1 MNNVFTAKLLQNLQ
15 AKKKGNKGFTLIEL
29 LVVVIIV
36 GVLAAVALPNLLGQ
50 VGKARETEAKNAI
63 GTINRGQQSY
73 HFDAKV
79 FVPATAEAAF
89 QTIQNPFGVSL
100 VSVVYDYDVAAPTS
114 AALSGLA
121 VANAPSATSATDD
134 GVRPFAG
141 RTAYTAASGVYGMA
155 VCQGNVIGN
164 TAPTAITID
173 TTNADNN
180 TCAGGVI
187 LK

>member
-15 AKKKGNKGFTLIEL
+15 AKKKDNKGFTLIEL

-79 FVPATAEAAF
+79 FVPATNEAAF
-89 QTIQNPFGVSL
+89 QNIRNPFGVSL
-100 VSVVYDYDVAAPTS
+100 VSAVYNYNVAAP
-114 AALSGLA
+114 ADANNSGLA
-121 VANAPSATSATDD
+121 TAAAPDLNSATDD

-141 RTAYTAASGVYGMA
+141 RTQYDGTSGVYGMA
-155 VCQGNVIGN
+155 VCQGPAISD
-164 TAPTAITID
+164 TAPTAITLD
-173 TTNADNN
+173 LANPDNN
-180 TCAGGVI
+180 GCTGGVI
-187 LK
+187 IK